1 MDASSPEFIA
11 ARAVATFALERFI
24 RERSNWIVTL
34 ASVITLLLFVGAW
47 QSDGLGAVVL
57 GLFTL
62 VAASVT
68 ATLFVVR
75 WTVVRGI
82 RRVGGGRDYARVKPI
97 VERHIDDVERAQGSL
112 KFDNTGLFKLLWKVR
127 RPGALKQHVQTTANT
142 LVQAAPRVVDDVRRE
157 LGR

>member
-11 ARAVATFALERFI
+11 ARAVSVFMLDRFI

-34 ASVITLLLFVGAW
+34 ATVITALLLVGAIR
-47 QSDGLGAVVL
+47 SDGIGAVIL

-68 ATLFVVR
+68 ATLFAVR
-75 WTVVRGI
+75 WTVLRGV
-82 RRVGGGRDYARVKPI
+82 RRVGGGRDYPRLKPI
-97 VERHIDDVERAQGSL
+97 VERHVEEVERAQGAL
-112 KFDNTGLFKLLWKVR
+112 KFDNTGLFKLAWKAR
-127 RPGALKQHVQTTANT
+127 RPAALKEHVQTTAAT
-142 LVQAAPRVVDDVRRE
+142 LAKAAPRVMEDVRRE